1 MPSAMEERQR
11 NELRQELLAALDSHD
26 AAKMHAAWS
35 RAQVLESVWRLER
48 PARDATQAAMA
59 AGWQKVVAGIVGVV
73 LPIAALVAWAHAS
86 LSKDIERVDRAI
98 AEARQDV
105 SQVRDD
111 LSAFKDQSS
120 SRLLEIQAQI
130 SAASREATSPK
141 ADLPAKSAT
150 RRRR

>member
-48 PARDATQAAMA
+48 PAGAQAATA

-73 LPIAALVAWAHAS
+73 LPIAVLVAWAHAS

-98 AEARQDV
+98 AEARQEV

-130 SAASREATSPK
+130 S
-141 ADLPAKSAT
+141 
-150 RRRR
+150 